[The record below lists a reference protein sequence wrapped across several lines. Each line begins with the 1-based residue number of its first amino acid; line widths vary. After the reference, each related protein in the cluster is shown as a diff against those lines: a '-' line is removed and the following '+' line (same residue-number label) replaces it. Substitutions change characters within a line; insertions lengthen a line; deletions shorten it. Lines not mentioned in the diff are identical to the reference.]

1 MKRFAASVVALLLA
15 SACGQGPEG
24 EAASASASQSKVASV
39 PRPPSSSAQAA
50 AEEELS
56 TRPVELLKLRLTS
69 GVSNKEPV
77 DALDHAT
84 PGQRVYAHLTVR
96 NRTGRPRQVHVS
108 FTIDGKERSAVDLK
122 VDESW
127 SWRTWAFVT
136 LKDSDKP
143 GKLEIAITDDEG
155 LPLEEASL
163 PIKK

>member
-1 MKRFAASVVALLLA
+1 MRAGVALLFATLLA
-15 SACGQGPEG
+15 SGCGQAPEAGP
-24 EAASASASQSKVASV
+24 ASASASTRSLSSA

-56 TRPVELLKLRLTS
+56 TRPVEILKLRLTS
-69 GVSNKEPV
+69 GISNKEPV

-96 NRTGRPRQVHVS
+96 NRTGRARQVHVA
-108 FTIDGKERSAVDLK
+108 FTVDGKVRSAVDLK
-122 VDESW
+122 VEESW

-143 GKLEIAITDDEG
+143 GKLEIAVTDDEG
-155 LPLEEASL
+155 LPLEETSL